1 MSYLGEACP
10 YDHVFWAKIV
20 QNCLMDINEVR
31 CLSERANSIQR
42 IHPRLGHAAF
52 LQVDTRRGSKSAIF
66 RPVANAL
73 MSYYAAF
80 V

>member
-20 QNCLMDINEVR
+20 QKCLMDINEVR
-31 CLSERANSIQR
+31 CLRERANSTQR
-42 IHPRLGHAAF
+42 VHLRLGHAAF
-52 LQVDTRRGSKSAIF
+52 LQVDTRRGSKSAGV

-73 MSYYAAF
+73 MSHCAAF